1 MAVEME
7 VLTNHFMTILPS
19 LIHKYLPD
27 EVKVSKLLTIPQFMD
42 LEMFTTSR
50 QERALDGLLKLLTE
64 VVDKHT
70 EEQVL
75 GEAFKMLE
83 LFCCPQSASYG
94 KCNAK
99 REQLVEVVVMQFK
112 MRLEVYT
119 SSLTEDV
126 EPGDDE
132 IFAYELSLLKL
143 RLLSKHH
150 DLGEREVWELLLDI
164 LRRGV
169 DYNKQDVSG
178 WESEEAIMSVLLS
191 CFYSLLW
198 DKKADRRRDLRSKV
212 DRFIMLCREVVV
224 HARASRLAEEA
235 FISICDLL
243 VVFGVDEE
251 LVRPS
256 AVLVEELVRYLE
268 EEVFSDLERR
278 EMEVQDDEDAR
289 VEKLLRNR

>member
-1 MAVEME
+1 
-7 VLTNHFMTILPS
+7 
-19 LIHKYLPD
+19 
-27 EVKVSKLLTIPQFMD
+27 
-42 LEMFTTSR
+42 
-50 QERALDGLLKLLTE
+50 
-64 VVDKHT
+64 
-70 EEQVL
+70 
-75 GEAFKMLE
+75 
-83 LFCCPQSASYG
+83 
-94 KCNAK
+94 
-99 REQLVEVVVMQFK
+99 MQFK
-112 MRLEVYT
+112 MRLEEFT
-119 SSLTEDV
+119 SIMTEDI
-126 EPGDDE
+126 EPEDDE

-164 LRRGV
+164 LRRVV
-169 DYNKQDVSG
+169 DSNQQDVSG

-224 HARASRLAEEA
+224 HAPASRLAEEA